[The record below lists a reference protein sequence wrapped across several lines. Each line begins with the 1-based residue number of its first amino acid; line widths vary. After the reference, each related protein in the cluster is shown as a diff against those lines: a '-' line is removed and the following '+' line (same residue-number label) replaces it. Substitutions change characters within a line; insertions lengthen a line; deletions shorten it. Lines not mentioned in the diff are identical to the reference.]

1 MPCCGCEDIWTQH
14 APLIHAAADIQ
25 FILNYLNS
33 GDPASITD
41 INQKNVQAALESFF
55 SQTGIPIKHEI
66 PVGDKNNQNLTYETA
81 FEFIP
86 GTLEVVLSGMM
97 LNGNQSDPRRD
108 FVVTAGNK
116 GFTLLLMPND
126 PDRLNSPPRQ
136 FETLFVNYRKR
147 ITFNTIGGT

>member
-14 APLIHAAADIQ
+14 APLIHPAADIQ
-25 FILNYLNS
+25 FILNYMN
-33 GDPASITD
+33 GGNPASITD
-41 INQKNVQAALESFF
+41 IDRRNVQAALESYF
-55 SQTGIPIKHEI
+55 SQTGIPIKHEL
-66 PVGDKNNQNLTYETA
+66 PAGAKNNLNLDYETQ

-86 GTLEVVLSGMM
+86 GTLEVVLSGIS
-97 LNGNQSDPRRD
+97 LNGNQADPRKD
-108 FVVTAGNK
+108 FVVAAGNK
-116 GFTLLLMPND
+116 GFTILLEPND